1 MEALLGLFLG
11 VIGTYWVL
19 KYIKIQQRKDITNA
33 QSDIIMKKIR
43 KVWKLIT
50 VEGEFAEIY
59 HYENTKERFLNMVS
73 SKKRAI
79 LLINAKAYVGYD
91 LSKIKMKAVN
101 EKKVVKLTE
110 FPEPQILS
118 LETDL
123 KYYDKKDG
131 LFNKFDSTDLTEVN
145 AQAKEFV
152 LAKIPE
158 SGLYDTAKSEAL
170 EAVLLIQNIVETI
183 GWTLDYEDLLLSKN
197 YKGKLQERWENK
209 LESIEQNDEA
219 SLKE

>member
-11 VIGTYWVL
+11 AIITYWVL
-19 KYIKIQQRKDITNA
+19 KYIKIQKRKDMTNS
-33 QSDIIMKKIR
+33 QSVIIMERIK

-59 HYENTKERFLNMVS
+59 HYENTKERFMSMVS
-73 SKKRAI
+73 SKKKAI

-91 LSKIKMKAVN
+91 LSKIKMEAVN
-101 EKKVVKLTE
+101 EKKVIKLTE

-123 KYYDKKDG
+123 KYYDKKEG

-145 AQAKEFV
+145 AQAKEHV
-152 LAKIPE
+152 LLKIPE
-158 SGLYDTAKSEAL
+158 SGLFDTAQSEAL

-183 GWTLDYEDLLLSKN
+183 GWTLDYQDLLLAKSN
-197 YKGKLQERWENK
+197 KGILAKEEVLKK
-209 LESIEQNDEA
+209 LES
-219 SLKE
+219 

>member
-11 VIGTYWVL
+11 AIITYWVL
-19 KYIKIQQRKDITNA
+19 KYIKIQKRKDMTNA
-33 QSDIIMKKIR
+33 QSVIIMERIR

-59 HYENTKERFLNMVS
+59 HYENTKERFMSMVS
-73 SKKRAI
+73 SKKKAI

-91 LSKIKMKAVN
+91 LSKIKMEAVN
-101 EKKVVKLTE
+101 EKKVIKLTD

-123 KYYDKKDG
+123 KYYDKKEG

-145 AQAKEFV
+145 VQAKEHV
-152 LAKIPE
+152 LLKIPE
-158 SGLYDTAKSEAL
+158 SGLFDTAKSEAL
-170 EAVLLIQNIVETI
+170 EAVLLIENIVETI
-183 GWTLDYEDLLLSKN
+183 GWTLDYQDLLLAKSN
-197 YKGKLQERWENK
+197 KGILGTEEVIKK
-209 LESIEQNDEA
+209 LES
-219 SLKE
+219 

>member
-11 VIGTYWVL
+11 SIITYWVL
-19 KYIKIQQRKDITNA
+19 KYIKIQKRKDTTNS
-33 QSDIIMKKIR
+33 QSVIIMERIK

-59 HYENTKERFLNMVS
+59 HYENTKERFMSMVS
-73 SKKRAI
+73 SKKKAI

-91 LSKIKMKAVN
+91 LSKIKMEAIN
-101 EKKVVKLTE
+101 EKKVIKLTE

-123 KYYDKKDG
+123 KYYDKKEG

-145 AQAKEFV
+145 AQAKEHV
-152 LAKIPE
+152 LLKIPE
-158 SGLYDTAKSEAL
+158 SGLFDTAQSEAL

-183 GWTLDYEDLLLSKN
+183 GWTLDYQDLLLAKSN
-197 YKGKLQERWENK
+197 KGILAKEEVLKK
-209 LESIEQNDEA
+209 LES
-219 SLKE
+219 

>member
-11 VIGTYWVL
+11 AIITYWVL
-19 KYIKIQQRKDITNA
+19 TYVKIQKRKEITNT
-33 QSDIIMKKIR
+33 QSVIILEKIK

-59 HYENTKERFLNMVS
+59 HYENTKERFMNMVT

-91 LSKIKMKAVN
+91 LSKIKMEAIN
-101 EKKVVKLTE
+101 EKKTIKLTE

-123 KYYDKKDG
+123 KYYDKKEG

-145 AQAKEFV
+145 VKAKDYV
-152 LAKIPE
+152 LQKIPE
-158 SGLYDTAKSEAL
+158 SGLFDTAKSEAL
-170 EAVLLIQNIVETI
+170 EAVLIIQNIVETI
-183 GWTLDYEDLLLSKN
+183 GWTLDYQDLLLSKN
-197 YKGKLQERWENK
+197 SKGIIQKSLTKK
-209 LESIEQNDEA
+209 LEPGQ
-219 SLKE
+219 

>member
-1 MEALLGLFLG
+1 MEGLLGLALG

-19 KYIKIQQRKDITNA
+19 NYIRIQKSKDRTNT
-33 QSDIIMKKIR
+33 QSAIIMEKIR

-50 VEGEFAEIY
+50 VEGEFAEVY

-73 SKKRAI
+73 SKKKAI
-79 LLINAKAYVGYD
+79 LLVNAKAYVGYD
-91 LSKIKMKAVN
+91 LSKIQMEAIN
-101 EKKVVKLTE
+101 EKKVIKLTE
-110 FPEPQILS
+110 FPDPQILS

-131 LFNKFDSTDLTEVN
+131 LFNKFDSTDLTEVH
-145 AQAKEFV
+145 AKAKHFV
-152 LAKIPE
+152 MDKIPD

-183 GWTLDYEDLLLSKN
+183 GWTLDYQDLLLTKN
-197 YKGKLQERWENK
+197 TKSTLIKE
-209 LESIEQNDEA
+209 
-219 SLKE
+219 LKPPSAEK

>member
-11 VIGTYWVL
+11 AIITYWVL
-19 KYIKIQQRKDITNA
+19 KYIKIQKSKDMTNA
-33 QSDIIMKKIR
+33 QSVIIMERIR

-59 HYENTKERFLNMVS
+59 HYENTKERFMSMVS
-73 SKKRAI
+73 SKKKAI

-91 LSKIKMKAVN
+91 LSKIKMEAVN
-101 EKKVVKLTE
+101 EKKVIKLTD

-123 KYYDKKDG
+123 RYYDKKEG

-145 AQAKEFV
+145 SQAKEHV
-152 LAKIPE
+152 MLKIPE
-158 SGLYDTAKSEAL
+158 SGLFDTAKSEAL
-170 EAVLLIQNIVETI
+170 EAVLLIENIVETI
-183 GWTLDYEDLLLSKN
+183 GWTLDYQDLLLAKSN
-197 YKGKLQERWENK
+197 KGILDKEEVIKK
-209 LESIEQNDEA
+209 LES
-219 SLKE
+219 

>member
-1 MEALLGLFLG
+1 MIMEALLGLFLG
-11 VIGTYWVL
+11 AIITYWVL
-19 KYIKIQQRKDITNA
+19 TYVKIQKRKEITNT
-33 QSDIIMKKIR
+33 QSVIILEKIK

-59 HYENTKERFLNMVS
+59 HYENTKERFMNMVT

-91 LSKIKMKAVN
+91 LSKIKMEAIN
-101 EKKVVKLTE
+101 EKKTIKLTE

-123 KYYDKKDG
+123 KYYDKKEG

-145 AQAKEFV
+145 VKAKDYV
-152 LAKIPE
+152 LQKIPE
-158 SGLYDTAKSEAL
+158 SGLFDTAKSEAL
-170 EAVLLIQNIVETI
+170 EAVLIIQNIVETI
-183 GWTLDYEDLLLSKN
+183 GWTLDYQDLLLSKN
-197 YKGKLQERWENK
+197 SKGIIQKSLTKK
-209 LESIEQNDEA
+209 LEPGQ
-219 SLKE
+219 